1 MHCSMINMTLSNAMD
16 IEQIRGLAVM
26 ILVVYLFWIQHS
38 HDLEE
43 VVHNFFILVS
53 DSRLNVRTV
62 YKWISARSCTLYPT
76 GHLGWCDLFDMKMW
90 RTSCY
95 RRSLQARSARILC
108 CVSMNYW
115 NQAFHPTGHLGWC
128 DLCTYMGMWLTPCC
142 RLKFQA

>member
-62 YKWISARSCTLYPT
+62 YK
-76 GHLGWCDLFDMKMW
+76 
-90 RTSCY
+90 
-95 RRSLQARSARILC
+95 
-108 CVSMNYW
+108 
-115 NQAFHPTGHLGWC
+115 
-128 DLCTYMGMWLTPCC
+128 
-142 RLKFQA
+142 